1 MTSTTRASEPAA
13 PPSSWL
19 RHVPVPIFA
28 SSMGVTGLGLCWL
41 EASHLFGIT
50 PVIGNAILGFAAI
63 LFVVVCAV
71 YLSKAL
77 RHPDAVAADWRN
89 PVTAGFFA
97 QIAIASL
104 LLSEAAFLVNESAG
118 LGLAAFGGAVALF
131 ITKVLFS
138 RWVAGEF
145 TLDNVSP
152 AWTAP
157 GIACSLFAVVSPHF
171 GSADLGWF
179 FFAVGLVSWIVI
191 MPVVG
196 LRLFV
201 GGTIPPKMR
210 PAMVILVAPLAVS
223 FLAYIVLN
231 GGSID
236 AFARIMLFASLFT
249 TALVLVNL
257 DSFLRL
263 PFAMPW
269 WAFTMPTAAVTL
281 ASYEYAEI
289 VRSTSSYW
297 VAGLLHAFVT
307 VAVLVIA
314 TRTLIAIGRR
324 TLFVP

>member
-1 MTSTTRASEPAA
+1 MNSATVTDEPTARS
-13 PPSSWL
+13 SSWL

-28 SSMGVTGLGLCWL
+28 SSMGVTGVGLCWL
-41 EASHLFGIT
+41 EASQLFGIT
-50 PVIGNAILGFAAI
+50 PVIGNCTLIFAAF

-104 LLSEAAFLVNESAG
+104 LLSEAAFLVSEPVG
-118 LGLAAFGGAVALF
+118 LGLASFGGVVALF

-145 TLDNVSP
+145 TLDNISP

-157 GIACSLFAVVSPHF
+157 GIACSLFALVSPHF

-191 MPVVG
+191 MPLVG

-201 GGTIPPKMR
+201 GGSIPTKMR

-223 FLAYIVLN
+223 FLAYVVLN
-231 GGSID
+231 GGSVD

-257 DSFLRL
+257 GSFLRL

-269 WAFTMPTAAVTL
+269 WAFTMPVAAVTL
-281 ASYEYAEI
+281 AAYDYAEI
-289 VRSTSSYW
+289 VRTTASFW
-297 VAGLLHAFVT
+297 IAGLLHAFVT
-307 VAVLVIA
+307 VAVLVVAI
-314 TRTLIAIGRR
+314 RTIVAIGRR

>member
-1 MTSTTRASEPAA
+1 MKSITAADEPADRS
-13 PPSSWL
+13 SSWL

-28 SSMGVTGLGLCWL
+28 SSMGVTGVGLCWL

-50 PVIGNAILGFAAI
+50 PVIGNGILIFATL
-63 LFVVVCAV
+63 LFVVVSAV

-97 QIAIASL
+97 QIAIAAL
-104 LLSEAAFLVNESAG
+104 LLSEAAFLVSEPAG

-131 ITKVLFS
+131 VTKVLFS

-145 TLDNVSP
+145 TLDNLSP

-171 GSADLGWF
+171 GSPDLGWF
-179 FFAVGLVSWIVI
+179 FFAVGFVSWVVV
-191 MPVVG
+191 MPIVG

-201 GGTIPPKMR
+201 GGAIPPKMR

-223 FLAYIVLN
+223 FLAYVALN

-236 AFARIMLFASLFT
+236 AFARTLLFASLFT

-257 DSFLRL
+257 GSFLKL

-269 WAFTMPTAAVTL
+269 WAFTMPVAAVTL
-281 ASYEYAEI
+281 AAYDYAEI
-289 VRSTSSYW
+289 VGTTSSYW

-307 VAVLVIA
+307 AAVIVIA
-314 TRTLIAIGRR
+314 ARTLIAICRR